1 MKKKKVRKLKSKKIK
16 VLSDFKKKQQ
26 SGLILFSSGTT
37 GRPKAILHSLNE
49 LFKRY
54 EGKKKSLVTMNFL
67 LFDHIGGINTLFFT
81 LFNSGQ
87 IIIPY
92 KRDVSE
98 VIKDIQ
104 NFKIELLP
112 TTPTFLRMLLFDDKL
127 DVKKLKSLKIVTY
140 GAELMDSGTLEK
152 ISSLLP
158 WVSFRQTYGMSEIG
172 ILKIKSE
179 NNRSLWIKIGG
190 EGVEKKSLIMFYI

>member
-1 MKKKKVRKLKSKKIK
+1 
-16 VLSDFKKKQQ
+16 
-26 SGLILFSSGTT
+26 
-37 GRPKAILHSLNE
+37 
-49 LFKRY
+49 
-54 EGKKKSLVTMNFL
+54 MNFL

-104 NFKIELLP
+104 KFKIELLP
-112 TTPTFLRMLLFDDKL
+112 TTPTFLRMLLFDSNL
-127 DVKKLKSLKIVTY
+127 DPKKMKSLKIITY
-140 GAELMDSGTLEK
+140 GAELMDSETLER
-152 ISSLLP
+152 ISSILP
-158 WVSFRQTYGMSEIG
+158 WVHFKQTYGMSEIG

-179 NNRSLWIKIGG
+179 NSKSLWIKIGG
-190 EGVEKKSLIMFYI
+190 EGVKKKLLITYYI